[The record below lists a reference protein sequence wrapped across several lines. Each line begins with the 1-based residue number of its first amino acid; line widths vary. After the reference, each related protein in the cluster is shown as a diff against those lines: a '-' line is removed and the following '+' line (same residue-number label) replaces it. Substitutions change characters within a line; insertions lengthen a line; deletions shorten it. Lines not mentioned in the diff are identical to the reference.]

1 MKVASFHVRGTEKQ
15 SLRWKRAAD
24 GEGYASVGGWLA
36 DAADRHLDALQRAG
50 RPIPLAWHRGSFRAT
65 LQSGETV
72 TVKGQLSP
80 PFGLFAGTPE
90 GPASYQGRRRFTLV
104 FVPQNR
110 ILSTLRT
117 AAHCR
122 ALASEL
128 ARTWVRWGGTEPS
141 EDPAPL
147 LQRFQREDV

>member
-1 MKVASFHVRGTEKQ
+1 MKVASFTVHATAQQ
-15 SLRWKRAAD
+15 SARWKQAAEH
-24 GEGYASVGGWLA
+24 EGHRSAGSWLA
-36 DAADRHLDALQRAG
+36 VAADRYLDGLRRAG
-50 RPIPLAWHRGSFRAT
+50 RPVPLAWHRGNFRVT
-65 LQSGETV
+65 LRGGETI

-80 PFGLFAGTPE
+80 PFGLFPGTPE

-104 FVPQNR
+104 FVPQDR
-110 ILSTLRT
+110 ILATLRT

-128 ARTWVRWGGTEPS
+128 SRVWVRWGGSEPI

-147 LQRFQREDV
+147 LQRFQREDL